1 MKLEQVPDVKSLN
14 GSTDIFNYVVLHL
27 RKQGTKSLSPD
38 KETCTYRGN
47 NGTMCAVGALIA
59 DDEYDP
65 SLEGRSIYHLAIEKD
80 LLPTSL
86 SNRIYPNLHMLMDLQ
101 DFHDNILE
109 YVDGSFTEDSEIHI
123 KELRKKWEIK

>member
-1 MKLEQVPDVKSLN
+1 MKSEQVPDVKSLN

-27 RKQGTKSLSPD
+27 KKQGTKSFSSD
-38 KETCTYRGN
+38 EETCAYRGN
-47 NGTMCAVGALIA
+47 NGTMCAIGALIA
-59 DDEYDP
+59 DHEYDP
-65 SLEGRSIYHLAIEKD
+65 DWEGKTIYSLAIEKD

-123 KELRKKWEIK
+123 KDLREKWSIK

>member
-1 MKLEQVPDVKSLN
+1 MKSEQVPDVKSLN
-14 GSTDIFNYVVLHL
+14 GSTDVFNYVVLHL
-27 RKQGTKSLSPD
+27 RRQGTKSLSPD

-47 NGTMCAVGALIA
+47 NGEMCAVGALIA
-59 DDEYDP
+59 DYEYDP
-65 SLEGRSIYHLAIEKD
+65 NWEGKSIYSLAIEKD

-123 KELRKKWEIK
+123 KDLREKWGIK

>member
-1 MKLEQVPDVKSLN
+1 MKSEQVPDVKSLN
-14 GSTDIFNYVVLHL
+14 GSTDVFNYVVLHL
-27 RKQGTKSLSPD
+27 RRQGNKSLSPD

-59 DDEYDP
+59 DYEYDP
-65 SLEGRSIYHLAIEKD
+65 NCEGKSIYSLAIEKD

-123 KELRKKWEIK
+123 KDLREKWGIK